1 MTHLQGIGMTSL
13 RTRERLVATLRKQG
27 IADER
32 VLDVIRTTPR
42 HIFVEEALGSRA
54 YENTALPIGCN
65 QTVSQPYVV
74 ARMTEAVL
82 AGGRPQR
89 VLEVGTGSGYQTAI
103 LAQLV
108 STVYSVERIDALL
121 AKAKDRIRTLG
132 LRNCVFRHADGSK
145 GWPEKGP
152 FDAIMVTAA
161 PSNTPDV
168 LLDQLAPGG
177 RLVIPVGESG
187 SQDLKLYTRDGDQ
200 FRMEVLDAVRFVP
213 LQPGTL

>member
-1 MTHLQGIGMTSL
+1 MTSL
-13 RTRERLVATLRKQG
+13 RTRERLVATLRQQG
-27 IADER
+27 ITDSR

-65 QTVSQPYVV
+65 QTLSQPYVV
-74 ARMTEAVL
+74 ARMTEALL
-82 AGGRPQR
+82 ADGMPES
-89 VLEVGTGSGYQTAI
+89 VLEIGTGSGYQTAI

-108 STVYSVERIDALL
+108 NKVYTLERIDALL
-121 AKAKDRIRTLG
+121 SKARERLRTLG
-132 LRNCVFRHADGSK
+132 LRNCVLRHADGSK

-152 FDAIMVTAA
+152 FDAIIVTAA
-161 PSNTPDV
+161 PSATPDV
-168 LLDQLAPGG
+168 LLEQLAPGG

-187 SQDLKLYTRDGDQ
+187 SQDLKLYTREGDQ
-200 FRMEVLDAVRFVP
+200 FRLEILDAVRFVP

>member
-1 MTHLQGIGMTSL
+1 MSHLQGVGMTSL
-13 RTRERLVATLRKQG
+13 RTRERLVATLRAQG
-27 IADER
+27 ITDSR

-65 QTVSQPYVV
+65 QTLSQPYVV
-74 ARMTEAVL
+74 ARMTEALL
-82 AGGRPQR
+82 AAGMPDS
-89 VLEVGTGSGYQTAI
+89 VLEIGTGSGYQTAI

-108 STVYSVERIDALL
+108 KTVYTLERIEALQS
-121 AKAKDRIRTLG
+121 KARERLRELG
-132 LRNCVFRHADGSK
+132 LRNCVLRHADGSK

-161 PSNTPDV
+161 PTTTPDV

-187 SQDLKLYTRDGDQ
+187 SQDLKLYTRENDQ
-200 FRMEVLDAVRFVP
+200 FRLEILDAVRFVP
-213 LQPGTL
+213 LQSGTL